1 MREFRILDHLE
12 EVVKTVTVNTVEE
25 VQDVIYDLKE
35 HHGFNMVFT
44 YEEVLNNSNL
54 DEQLKEAER
63 KEKRYS
69 RLEDSSNNIDDRLK
83 YRKLKNRYSDLAD
96 KIYDMKEKSE
106 LEQIDI
112 MIAKLKE
119 VKASIKKRDKLSD
132 KAFNMNHTTHRVSQM
147 QKISTNLNWECM
159 HLDKCKTDFARLF
172 KGSVLDVS
180 TDEKEYNPTGFHKYK
195 G

>member
-12 EVVKTVTVNTVEE
+12 EVVKKVTVNTIEE
-25 VQDVIYDLKE
+25 VQDIIYDLKE

-44 YEEVLNNSNL
+44 YEEVLNDSNL
-54 DEQLKEAER
+54 HEQLKEAER

-83 YRKLKNRYSDLAD
+83 YRKLKNRYADLAD

-132 KAFNMNHTTHRVSQM
+132 KAFNMNHTTHTIKQI
-147 QKISTNLNWECM
+147 QNTNTSLNWECM

>member
-12 EVVKTVTVNTVEE
+12 EVVKTVTVDTVEE

-35 HHGFNMVFT
+35 YHGFNMVFT
-44 YEEVLNNSNL
+44 YEEVLNDSNL
-54 DEQLKEAER
+54 NEKLKEAER

-132 KAFNMNHTTHRVSQM
+132 KAFNMNHTTHTIKQI
-147 QKISTNLNWECM
+147 QNTNTNLNWECM

>member
-12 EVVKTVTVNTVEE
+12 EVVKTVTVDTVEE
-25 VQDVIYDLKE
+25 VQNVIHDLKE
-35 HHGFNMVFT
+35 YHGFNMVFT
-44 YEEVLNNSNL
+44 YEEVLNDYNL

-69 RLEDSSNNIDDRLK
+69 RLEDNSNNIDDRLK

-132 KAFNMNHTTHRVSQM
+132 KAFNMNHATHTIKQI
-147 QKISTNLNWECM
+147 QNTNTSLNWECM